1 MKESFEPELF
11 GEAVRP
17 AMRLRE
23 RAHFPVEAAFAIG
36 VGGDSRVVFGDVFS
50 ILSLR

>member
-11 GEAVRP
+11 GVAVPP

-23 RAHFPVEAAFAIG
+23 RTHFPVEAASAFGAGEYSQLFSEAFSAI
-36 VGGDSRVVFGDVFS
+36 
-50 ILSLR
+50 

>member
-1 MKESFEPELF
+1 MKESFQPELF

-23 RAHFPVEAAFAIG
+23 RAHFPVEYDFAIFA
-36 VGGDSRVVFGDVFS
+36 GGYSRIVFGDVFS
-50 ILSLR
+50 ILSQR

>member
-23 RAHFPVEAAFAIG
+23 RAHFPVESTFAFF
-36 VGGDSRVVFGDVFS
+36 VGGYHRVVFGDVFS